1 LLLNLEARDQFHK
14 ALKICLEQLDCKT
27 QVSVGV
33 GPGKSTAEKSS
44 TDSMNT
50 KTIAD
55 GNG

>member
-1 LLLNLEARDQFHK
+1 LLLNPAARDQFHK
-14 ALKICLEQLDCKT
+14 ALKICFEQLDSKS
-27 QVSVGV
+27 QESVGI
-33 GPGKSTAEKSS
+33 GSGKSTAGKLS